1 MEWYRRARAQS
12 TLHETCCGGWRF
24 SCMDTRRARCGRGYS
39 CERRSLVASLEAI
52 ALAVRHGRLP
62 FSTELPPDGDVI
74 AFLDDVARLA
84 GERDA
89 LRSYVLR
96 DS

>member
-1 MEWYRRARAQS
+1 MDGWVPRL
-12 TLHETCCGGWRF
+12 TLHERNGRCRLALCGLAHGEGLTLQEAA
-24 SCMDTRRARCGRGYS
+24 DD
-39 CERRSLVASLEAI
+39 LVASLEAI

-74 AFLDDVARLA
+74 AFLDDVACLA